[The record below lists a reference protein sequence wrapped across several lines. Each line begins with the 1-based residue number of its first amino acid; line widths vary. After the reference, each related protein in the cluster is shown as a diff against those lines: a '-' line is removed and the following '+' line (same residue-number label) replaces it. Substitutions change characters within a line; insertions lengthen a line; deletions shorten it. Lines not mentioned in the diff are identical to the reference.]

1 MERRLLS
8 RLHAI
13 LDPGDVLAGRVE
25 RLLYD
30 GDSQRLARREPRAV
44 LFPRDAAQ
52 TAAVVRLARE
62 MDVPLTARGAGT
74 GLSGGAVPSEEGW
87 VVSFTRMRRILSLDP
102 EARAAWVEPGLV
114 NRELQEAAAPHG
126 LRFAPDPSSQTVSTL
141 GGNLAENAGGPH
153 CFRSGVMTQH
163 LLGLEIVDD
172 AGEIHRLGGDWP
184 GGDPLDAV
192 GLLAGSE
199 GTLALVTALGLRL
212 VPLPEAVATLLAPF
226 DGLEAACAAV
236 SDLLEAGLR
245 PAAVE
250 ILDAEAIRAVESS
263 VFRAGWPESAEAVVL
278 LELEG
283 PPPAV
288 AAGRRTLIERL
299 EGHGALRVEAAESPE
314 ARGKLWRGR
323 KGAFGALGRLYR
335 DICVQDVCVPI
346 SRLPE
351 AVRRVVEIVRAQD
364 LPVANTFHAGD
375 GNLHPNI
382 GYDRDDPDQRRRLRL
397 ATEGIMRLAVEL
409 GGTLSGEHGIGLE
422 KSEWLPLALSAAD
435 RHPQLALKA
444 ALDPQERF
452 NPGKIFPPADAP
464 SPGRFLRVLDRPAPP
479 AAEEGPRFHRPAGEA
494 ELAELLSEE
503 AGRGRLLL
511 ASGVRLREEL
521 PELPGP
527 VHDIVSL
534 ASLRGIVDHARA
546 DFTVTVLAG
555 TPWRELQDELAEA
568 GQELD
573 WEVSHPDR
581 RSVGGIVAGDE
592 SWPFRAGLRSPRDRL
607 LGVSG
612 LLAHGG
618 AFRAGGRV
626 VKNVT
631 GYDLPRL
638 LAGSRGALA
647 VLTRL
652 TLSTRPLPEAR
663 RLLLLGYPDR
673 ESAQAAALR
682 LYAEPD
688 DPAGLVLVPPGVD
701 LPGLAGAWRVGL
713 RLEGD
718 AVAVD
723 AAERGARDRLARAGL
738 APAEAAVEE
747 GRAGPWLEVLR
758 DFPRPPR
765 PGRPRV
771 LRELRAGPRR
781 LVDCLPYLGDRW
793 LLDLAGLRLR
803 LAGEDGDWL
812 SPGPLAG
819 GRALERRAVLNA
831 QGAEGPSRFRGLAG
845 RPWLERIVHAM
856 DPEGRLAPGR
866 WLLG

>member
-1 MERRLLS
+1 MDRRLLS

-13 LDPGDVLAGRVE
+13 LDPADVLAGRVE

-30 GDSQRLARREPRAV
+30 GDSQRLARRTPEVVLLPRSAE
-44 LFPRDAAQ
+44 Q

-62 MDVPLTARGAGT
+62 MGVPLTARGAGT
-74 GLSGGAVPSEEGW
+74 GLSGGAVPAQGSW

-102 EARAAWVEPGLV
+102 AARQAWVEPGLV

-153 CFRSGVMTQH
+153 CFRSGVTTQH

-172 AGEIHRLGGDWP
+172 AGEIHHLGGDWP

-199 GTLALVTALGLRL
+199 GTLALVTAMGLRL

-226 DGLEAACAAV
+226 AGLEAACAAV
-236 SDLLEAGLR
+236 SELLEAGLR

-250 ILDAEAIRAVESS
+250 ILDAEAIRAVEAS
-263 VFRAGWPESAEAVVL
+263 VFHAGWPENAEAVVL

-283 PPPAV
+283 PPAAV
-288 AAGRRTLIERL
+288 AAGRRTLREHL
-299 EGHGALRVEAAESPE
+299 GGHGALRVEEAESPE
-314 ARGKLWRGR
+314 TRLLLWRGR

-335 DICVQDVCVPI
+335 DISVQDICVPI

-382 GYDRDDPDQRRRLRL
+382 GYDRDDPDQRRRLHL

-422 KSEWLPLALSAAD
+422 KSAWLPLALSAAD

-444 ALDPQERF
+444 ALDPQGRF
-452 NPGKIFPPADAP
+452 NPGKIFPAADAP
-464 SPGRFLRVLDRPAPP
+464 APGRFLHVLEGPARPT
-479 AAEEGPRFHRPAGEA
+479 AEEDPRFHRPGREG
-494 ELAELLSEE
+494 ELAELLADE

-511 ASGVRLREEL
+511 ASGARLREEL

-534 ASLRGIVDHARA
+534 ASLQGILEHARA
-546 DFTVTVLAG
+546 DFTVTVRAG
-555 TPWRELQDELAEA
+555 TPWSELQAALAEA

-573 WEVSHPDR
+573 WEVSFPDR
-581 RSVGGIVAGDE
+581 RSVGGVVASDE
-592 SWPFRAGLRSPRDRL
+592 SWPFRAGQRSPRDRL
-607 LGVSG
+607 LGLAG
-612 LLAHGG
+612 LLAHGE

-652 TLSTRPLPEAR
+652 TLRTRPLPEVR
-663 RLLLLGYPDR
+663 RLLLLAYTDR
-673 ESAQAAALR
+673 EAAQAAAFR
-682 LYAEPD
+682 VYAELD
-688 DPAGLVLVPPGVD
+688 DPAGVILAPPGLD
-701 LPGLAGAWRVGL
+701 LPGLPRAWRVGL

-718 AVAVD
+718 AVTVD
-723 AAERGARDRLARAGL
+723 AADRGARDRLSRAGL
-738 APAEAAVEE
+738 APAEVAAEE
-747 GRAGPWLEVLR
+747 DRAGPWLETLR

-765 PGRPRV
+765 PGQPRV

-781 LVDCLPYLGDRW
+781 LLDCLPYLGERW
-793 LLDLAGLRLR
+793 VLDLAGLRLR

-812 SPGPLAG
+812 SPGPLTG
-819 GRALERRAVLNA
+819 GRALERCAVLNT

-845 RPWLERIVHAM
+845 RPWLERVLHAM